1 MVEDEATIRSTATTY
16 SVSDSDLQPDA
27 ALTGATP
34 IGTTVTAEPLLDPAQ
49 GVPAPALAPPPRGA
63 WAGRLVAL
71 AEVLLCSGL
80 PTQFAVQFAAV
91 TAGIHPWQA
100 EGVPALAFLA
110 TTQLLDAC
118 LLVAIMTALTRAHGE
133 SPRTLWRGTRPLLRE
148 GGLGLLLVPAVLA
161 IVALTLS
168 LATRF
173 APWLHNVQHNP
184 FEQLIDSPARAA
196 LMVVVVIVA
205 GGIREE
211 LQRAFLLHRFE
222 HHLGGPWV
230 GVVVLSTAFGAGH
243 YMQGWDAVVATGAV
257 GAFWA
262 VIYLKRRSTIAP
274 IVSHAGFDVLQVLG
288 TALT

>member
-1 MVEDEATIRSTATTY
+1 MSH
-16 SVSDSDLQPDA
+16 SDLPPDA
-27 ALTGATP
+27 VLP
-34 IGTTVTAEPLLDPAQ
+34 PDPPLPPAPEE
-49 GVPAPALAPPPRGA
+49 PAPAPAPAPPPRSA
-63 WAGRLVAL
+63 WVGRLIAV

-80 PTQFAVQFAAV
+80 PTQFAVQFAAI
-91 TAGIHPWQA
+91 AMGIHPWHA
-100 EGVPALAFLA
+100 AGVPTLAFLA
-110 TTQLLDAC
+110 TTQLLDSV
-118 LLVAIMTALTRAHGE
+118 LLIALMSALTRAHGG
-133 SPRTLWRGTRPLLRE
+133 SPRALWRGSRPLLRE
-148 GGLGLLLVPAVLA
+148 GGLGLLLVPAVLV
-161 IVALTLS
+161 IVAATMS
-168 LATRF
+168 LATRL
-173 APWLHNVQHNP
+173 APWLHNVPENP

-222 HHLGGPWV
+222 HHLGGAVV

-243 YMQGWDAVVATGAV
+243 YVQGWDAVIATGAV

-262 VIYLKRRSTIAP
+262 VLYLRRRSTIAP